1 MRRCALSLYILPV
14 LLTISLSSFSYA
26 QSEAGSK
33 EIAHPVEQS
42 SVDVSSTVEHISIA
56 EQTIKHLNSELE
68 NLNDLIKKTHGQD
81 NLALQYHT
89 FQKNELLR
97 DAIGTAIRNNSADR
111 NFLYQQVK
119 QQQYTSE
126 AAAYLNERTTKL
138 ADQLNSA
145 KGSDKFALLARYEE
159 AIIFLDSMLV
169 AQQENIEWL
178 KALDRPSLEL
188 AKKLEQEISLYSKQ
202 TVADIQLLRHKI
214 RAEQFQ
220 VSVAPEA
227 EQPKLQ
233 LNLMVNEQ
241 LLNIHTRSLRVITE
255 ISDNLALPTA
265 ELKRLY
271 FEVTGSLTQ
280 DLLNSDVIVA
290 LLKKWSRE
298 CRDWLIEN
306 APQYAFQIIV
316 FLIIILTTYFV
327 VKIIRNLVRLGTS
340 AKKLKISQLM
350 QEFIVSMIGRVVML
364 LGFLVALS
372 QIGINLTPIL
382 TGFGIAS
389 IIIGFAL
396 QDALA
401 NFAAG
406 MMLLIYRPF
415 DVGDYVSAGGV
426 EGKVSHLTL
435 VNTTI
440 KTFDNQIIMVP
451 NSTIWN
457 GVIKNMTYERVRRV
471 DMVFSVSYS
480 DNVEQVE
487 QLLAEIVA
495 DHPATLRS
503 PAPLIKLQTLN
514 TSSVDFIVRPW
525 TKTDDYWDV
534 YWDITRT
541 VKIKFEQEG
550 ITIPFPQQD
559 VYLYPTSAEQR
570 YRRRSHRPVVQQNI
584 ETAARIDL

>member
-1 MRRCALSLYILPV
+1 MRRCALSLYILPI

-26 QSEAGSK
+26 DSEAGSK
-33 EIAHPVEQS
+33 EIAHPIEQS
-42 SVDVSSTVEHISIA
+42 SVDENSTAEHISTA

-68 NLNDLIKKTHGQD
+68 NLDDLIKKTHGQN
-81 NLALQYHT
+81 NLALQHQT
-89 FQKNELLR
+89 FQKNEQLR
-97 DAIGTAIRNNSADR
+97 NAIDAAVKDGSVNS
-111 NFLYQQVK
+111 NFLYHQINQ
-119 QQQYTSE
+119 QQQYTSN
-126 AAAYLNERTTKL
+126 AIAFLTERSNKL
-138 ADQLNSA
+138 ADELNSA
-145 KGSDKFALLARYEE
+145 KGSDKFPLLASYEE
-159 AIIFLDSMLV
+159 AATFLDTMYE

-178 KALDRPSLEL
+178 KAIDRPSPEIT
-188 AKKLEQEISLYSKQ
+188 KKLEQEISLYSEQ
-202 TVADIQLLRHKI
+202 TVADIHLLRHKI
-214 RAEQFQ
+214 RTEYSQI
-220 VSVAPEA
+220 SVAPEA
-227 EQPKLQ
+227 EQPNLQ
-233 LNLMVNEQ
+233 LNLMVSER
-241 LLNIHTRSLRVITE
+241 LLTIDTKSLKVITE
-255 ISDNLALPTA
+255 ISDNLGIPTA

-271 FEVTGSLTQ
+271 FEATGSLTQ
-280 DLLNSDVIVA
+280 DLLNRDVVVA
-290 LLKKWSRE
+290 LLKNWSQE
-298 CRDWLIEN
+298 CQDWFMEN
-306 APQYAFQIIV
+306 APRYVFQVVV
-316 FLIIILTTYFV
+316 FLIIIVLAKFAAN
-327 VKIIRNLVRLGTS
+327 IIRSLVRRGSS

-350 QEFIVSMIGRVVML
+350 QEFFVTMSGRAVMV

-372 QIGINLTPIL
+372 QIGLNLTPIL

-389 IIIGFAL
+389 IIMGFAL

-426 EGKVSHLTL
+426 EGKVSHLSL

-451 NSTIWN
+451 NNKIWS

-541 VKIKFEQEG
+541 VKIKFDQAG
-550 ITIPFPQQD
+550 ITSPFPQQD
-559 VYLYPTSAEQR
+559 VHLYPTSAEQKYGR
-570 YRRRSHRPVVQQNI
+570 
-584 ETAARIDL
+584 

>member
-1 MRRCALSLYILPV
+1 MRCCVLLKYVLPV
-14 LLTISLSSFSYA
+14 
-26 QSEAGSK
+26 
-33 EIAHPVEQS
+33 V
-42 SVDVSSTVEHISIA
+42 ISISCINVSGAEADTLPPVDSSIANSSSA
-56 EQTIKHLNSELE
+56 EQTIKQLNSELVK
-68 NLNDLIKKTHGQD
+68 LDDLIKKTHGQN
-81 NLALQYHT
+81 NLALQYQT
-89 FQKNELLR
+89 FQKNEQLR
-97 DAIGTAIRNNSADR
+97 NAIGAAIEDKSAGG
-111 NFLYQQVK
+111 NFLYQQINK
-119 QQQYTSE
+119 QQQYTIQ
-126 AAAYLNERTTKL
+126 ATAYLTERNTKL
-138 ADQLNSA
+138 IDELNSA
-145 KGSDKFALLARYEE
+145 KGSDKFALLANYEE
-159 AIIFLDSMLV
+159 IVTYLDSMYE

-178 KALDRPSLEL
+178 RALDRPKPEL
-188 AKKLEQEISLYSKQ
+188 TKKFKQEIYLYSQQ

-214 RAEQFQ
+214 RAEQSQ

-227 EQPKLQ
+227 EKPNLQ
-233 LNLMVNEQ
+233 LNLMVHKR
-241 LLNIHTRSLRVITE
+241 LLNIDTRSLKVITE
-255 ISDNLALPTA
+255 ISDHLGLPTA

-271 FEVTGSLTQ
+271 FEATGSLTQ
-280 DLLNSDVIVA
+280 DLLSRDVIVA
-290 LLKKWSRE
+290 LLKNWSQQ
-298 CRDWLIEN
+298 CQDWLMEN
-306 APQYAFQIIV
+306 APRYVFQIIV
-316 FLIIILTTYFV
+316 FLIIILMAGFV
-327 VKIIRNLVRLGTS
+327 ANLTRSLVRRGAS
-340 AKKLKISQLM
+340 SKKLKISQLM
-350 QEFIVSMIGRVVML
+350 QEFIVSMFGRVVMV

-372 QIGINLTPIL
+372 QIGLNLTPIL

-401 NFAAG
+401 NFVAG

-415 DVGDYVSAGGV
+415 DVGDYVAAGGV
-426 EGKVSHLTL
+426 EGKVSHLSL

-451 NSTIWN
+451 NSKIWS

-471 DMVFSVSYS
+471 DMVFSVSYC
-480 DNVEQVE
+480 DDVEQVE

-541 VKIKFEQEG
+541 VKLKFDQAG

-559 VYLYPTSAEQR
+559 VHLYPTST
-570 YRRRSHRPVVQQNI
+570 RPIAQAHAP
-584 ETAARIDL
+584 ETAGTAITPVSAANGNSTTNS